1 MRQLATVYG
10 TATAEYA
17 VLSDASSLASVRH
30 GQRLQVHTHVRLTDG
45 KFVHGQNSVRERH
58 TELGAPT

>member
-1 MRQLATVYG
+1 
-10 TATAEYA
+10 

-45 KFVHGQNSVRERH
+45 KFVHGQNGVRERH
-58 TELGAPT
+58 TELGPPT

>member
-1 MRQLATVYG
+1 
-10 TATAEYA
+10 
-17 VLSDASSLASVRH
+17 VRH